1 MTRYLRILPRDRL
14 SKCLEDR
21 ISLFNLID
29 TTKSVRQRNN
39 LRNFFLNPVSD
50 PDVIEKRHNIIQDC
64 KTETCRDAFKS
75 VFPISKFFVVAKYFL
90 KNPQHHEML
99 ERISS
104 KFSMPKRALS
114 KHRLLL
120 PYRKKLLKFF

>member
-1 MTRYLRILPRDRL
+1 M
-14 SKCLEDR
+14 
-21 ISLFNLID
+21 
-29 TTKSVRQRNN
+29 
-39 LRNFFLNPVSD
+39 
-50 PDVIEKRHNIIQDC
+50 
-64 KTETCRDAFKS
+64 
-75 VFPISKFFVVAKYFL
+75 FFVIGKYFL

-120 PYRKKLLKFF
+120 PYRKKLLNFFKVFEIDLILNFITAFVRTIIFGYRSLQPLVVLGKKPRVSLISELVKIIFLVT

>member
-1 MTRYLRILPRDRL
+1 MHFLSLSQVRINPEVDPSLTRYIRILPRDRL

-50 PDVIEKRHNIIQDC
+50 PDVIEKRHNIIQD
-64 KTETCRDAFKS
+64 
-75 VFPISKFFVVAKYFL
+75 
-90 KNPQHHEML
+90 
-99 ERISS
+99 
-104 KFSMPKRALS
+104 
-114 KHRLLL
+114 
-120 PYRKKLLKFF
+120 